1 MKKRES
7 TTSIE
12 TSVSFAREEEL
23 AEKLK
28 AWIAELPPNSSE
40 CQRLLEIQKHYDEL
54 LHTAQLLTRMGDR
67 LQSRLRAAN
76 DTLAQ
81 KNAEI
86 AAYNHQLQEK
96 NRQLQE
102 TLEALQASQR
112 RRKALTVLG
121 LTTITI
127 FIVTE
132 LIEYYIE
139 NTGSQIASQ
148 WANLISI
155 GLKALVAL
163 AFKPL
168 EDLVQD
174 FLARYVKEKP
184 TPTS

>member
-40 CQRLLEIQKHYDEL
+40 CQRLLEIQRHYEEL

-76 DTLAQ
+76 NTLAQ

-96 NRQLQE
+96 KPPAPRDPRSP
-102 TLEALQASQR
+102 ASQ
-112 RRKALTVLG
+112 
-121 LTTITI
+121 
-127 FIVTE
+127 
-132 LIEYYIE
+132 
-139 NTGSQIASQ
+139 
-148 WANLISI
+148 
-155 GLKALVAL
+155 
-163 AFKPL
+163 
-168 EDLVQD
+168 
-174 FLARYVKEKP
+174 P
-184 TPTS
+184 TPPKSPHRPRPHDHHHLHRYRTH